1 MATFRSEMKR
11 AQRIIPDPG
20 ADETA
25 AILAA
30 LAAYMESQDDSGTT
44 DRANGVERWR
54 AAGRL
59 EALGISVS
67 RERLDRGWRV

>member
-1 MATFRSEMKR
+1 MERV
-11 AQRIIPDPG
+11 QRIDPDPG

-30 LAAYMESQDDSGTT
+30 LGAYLEGQEDRGIQDG
-44 DRANGVERWR
+44 ANTVERWR

-67 RERLDRGWRV
+67 RERLDRGWRL

>member
-1 MATFRSEMKR
+1 MARV
-11 AQRIIPDPG
+11 QRMVPDPG
-20 ADETA
+20 ADQTA

-30 LAAYMESQDDSGTT
+30 LAAYLEGQEDGAIP
-44 DRANGVERWR
+44 DRANTVERWR

-67 RERLDRGWRV
+67 RERLGRGWRL

>member
-1 MATFRSEMKR
+1 MATFRFDMER
-11 AQRIIPDPG
+11 VQRIAPDPG
-20 ADETA
+20 VEETA

-30 LAAYMESQDDSGTT
+30 LAAYLEGQEGNRIQDG
-44 DRANGVERWR
+44 ANTVERWR

-67 RERLDRGWRV
+67 RERLDCGWRL

>member
-1 MATFRSEMKR
+1 MERV
-11 AQRIIPDPG
+11 QRIAPDAG

-30 LAAYMESQDDSGTT
+30 LAAYLEGQEGSAIP
-44 DRANGVERWR
+44 DRANTAERWR

-67 RERLDRGWRV
+67 RERLDRGWRL